1 MKLSLK
7 STICDIYEYCV
18 IMVIFR
24 LYLSPKKRVLY
35 TENVYIDVGKS
46 SNVKA
51 KLLEYI
57 FAEKYFMA

>member
-1 MKLSLK
+1 MA
-7 STICDIYEYCV
+7 
-18 IMVIFR
+18 IFR

-51 KLLEYI
+51 KLLKYI